1 MRLQLLLMIT
11 HTVTAAALVPLAMAA
26 YQTGDTTKYGGA
38 AAIGV
43 AILVVVS
50 WFVASRIRG
59 GLKILETVVADYEQS
74 TDMRAGILEFD
85 RCAERIGKSAS
96 SWESVA
102 ANTRKQAREF
112 QAMMLL
118 LNRRDSGTEPSSE
131 HLRDLLSSL
140 GNSLHSHMSQI
151 EQGASE
157 IEQHTKLIAD
167 GAEAQGHAIIK
178 TTTYVSQMSSTIDAV
193 SNNATSVKSTIEQ
206 AAENSTSCL
215 QLVRDLK
222 TGMEQIRTEAQMS
235 EKKLRGLIDPS
246 RQVTAI
252 LGTIGDIAARTDLL
266 ALNASIESI
275 RAGEHGRGFAV
286 VADEVRKLAEQ
297 ASDATREISS
307 LVDSMQLV
315 TQESIQCI
323 MREREH
329 VDAEVNRTVA
339 AEKSLEQI
347 NEICGNDA
355 KYIRQITEASTQQ
368 LKLAQD
374 VVLAVEQ
381 ISKIAKTSRG
391 SAESVGWT
399 MKSMCK
405 TSPEFSAVI
414 DQLRNCATAGLDG
427 DPGPAPIGNAPVGLA
442 APSPSLAEVE

>member
-1 MRLQLLLMIT
+1 MRIQLLLMIT
-11 HTVTAAALVPLAMAA
+11 HGLTAAALAPLIVAA
-26 YQTGDTTKYGGA
+26 YQSGAPERYGGA
-38 AAIGV
+38 AAIALV
-43 AILVVVS
+43 ILMTSS
-50 WFVASRIRG
+50 WFVANRVRM
-59 GLKILETVVADYEQS
+59 GLAMLETVVADYEQS
-74 TDMRAGILEFD
+74 TDMSSGIFEID
-85 RCAERIGKSAS
+85 RCAERIGESAS
-96 SWESVA
+96 SWETVA

-112 QAMMLL
+112 HSMMLL
-118 LNRRDSGTEPSSE
+118 LNRRDAGPEPSSE

-140 GNSLHSHMSQI
+140 GNSLYSHMQQI
-151 EQGASE
+151 EQGTAE
-157 IEQHTKLIAD
+157 IEQHTKAIAE
-167 GAEAQGHAIIK
+167 GAEAQGHAIIQ
-178 TTTYVSQMSSTIDAV
+178 TTTYVSQMSSAIDTV
-193 SNNATSVKSTIEQ
+193 SNNATAVKSAIQQ
-206 AAENSTSCL
+206 AAENSTAAME
-215 QLVRDLK
+215 LVRELNA
-222 TGMEQIRTEAQMS
+222 GMQQIRTESQMS

-307 LVDSMQLV
+307 LIDSMQLV

-329 VDAEVNRTVA
+329 VETEVNRAGA
-339 AEKSLEQI
+339 AEKSLE
-347 NEICGNDA
+347 EITSVCADDV
-355 KYIRQITEASTQQ
+355 KYIREITDASTHQ
-368 LKLAQD
+368 LKLAQE

-391 SAESVGWT
+391 SADSVGWT

-405 TSPEFSAVI
+405 SSPQFSAII
-414 DQLRNCATAGLDG
+414 DQLRRCGDASDPDGGAAAVADIAGALS
-427 DPGPAPIGNAPVGLA
+427 PPASNMAEIG
-442 APSPSLAEVE
+442 